1 MDRETLLK
9 HLGAANRHIHQAASD
24 IACQRKIIEG
34 LKDLGQHMA
43 QADHLLRA
51 LEASLAM
58 QVAARDAMTV
68 QLGGSNS
75 P

>member
-1 MDRETLLK
+1 MNRESLLSN
-9 HLGAANRHIHQAASD
+9 LSAANRYIHQAKSD

-34 LKDLGQHMA
+34 LKDLGQHLA

-58 QVAARDAMTV
+58 QVAARDAITA
-68 QLGGSNS
+68 QLGAIAS